1 MICSQGT
8 SRSGILSCPGD
19 LAELRLA
26 LAAGEDHISQRHV
39 VSEEIL
45 VLATEVDA
53 SWAISSPPIPS
64 GARTASAYPRIRRR
78 PCAKRFEMKLQ
89 TS

>member
-1 MICSQGT
+1 MTCSQENL
-8 SRSGILSCPGD
+8 RSGILSCPGD

-45 VLATEVDA
+45 VLSTEVDVR
-53 SWAISSPPIPS
+53 WAISSPSIPS
-64 GARTASAYPRIRRR
+64 GICTASAYPRSRRR

-89 TS
+89 KS